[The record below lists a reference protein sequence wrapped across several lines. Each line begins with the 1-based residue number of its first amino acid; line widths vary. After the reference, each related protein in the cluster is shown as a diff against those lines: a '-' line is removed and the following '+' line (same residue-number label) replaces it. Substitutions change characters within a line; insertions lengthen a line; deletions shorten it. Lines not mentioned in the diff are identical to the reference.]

1 MWTLVNTNNKTGKTT
16 KLKWSKGIW
25 IIPMLMV
32 LVLAFES
39 TENEQYTVGTIEV
52 AANSRSEGYS
62 LDGLPV
68 SYYQVRENKSG
79 EWTLSQIDGFD
90 SLYAENTAYELK
102 VKILK
107 NSSQTDIP
115 SRIYVFLNIVGITSE
130 QK

>member
-1 MWTLVNTNNKTGKTT
+1 MGNAYYIGRVYNKYHYYN
-16 KLKWSKGIW
+16 SNPI
-25 IIPMLMV
+25 
-32 LVLAFES
+32 EDEY
-39 TENEQYTVGTIEV
+39 TEIEV

-68 SYYQVRENKSG
+68 SYYQVRENKFG

>member
-1 MWTLVNTNNKTGKTT
+1 MNTQ

-32 LVLAFES
+32 LVLAFAGCTDDES

-68 SYYQVRENKSG
+68 SYYQVRENKG
-79 EWTLSQIDGFD
+79 QDSQKQQP
-90 SLYAENTAYELK
+90 NRH
-102 VKILK
+102 
-107 NSSQTDIP
+107 SQSNLCI
-115 SRIYVFLNIVGITSE
+115 SQHCRHHV
-130 QK
+130 